1 MKNISK
7 IYVLCLM
14 LFSCLTLHA
23 QDTTTGKA
31 SYYSNKLHG
40 RRVSDG
46 TRYNKDSMTC
56 AHLTYPLG
64 TFLKVRNPKNDK
76 EVIVKVTD
84 RGPHSKRLMID
95 LSWAAAKELDIIRSG
110 IALVEVSVYKEI
122 VVPYRDDSPI
132 EVPELDWGVEEG
144 SYMPNFSSSIKKN
157 RR

>member
-1 MKNISK
+1 MKK
-7 IYVLCLM
+7 INRIYMLCLM
-14 LFSCLTLHA
+14 LFSCVTLNA
-23 QDTTTGKA
+23 QDIITGNA

-64 TFLKVRNPKNDK
+64 TYLKVRNPKNDK

-132 EVPELDWGVEEG
+132 DVPELDWSVEDDF
-144 SYMPNFSSSIKKN
+144 YTPNYSSSIKKN

>member
-1 MKNISK
+1 
-7 IYVLCLM
+7 M

-64 TFLKVRNPKNDK
+64 TYLKVRNPKNDK
-76 EVIVKVTD
+76 EVIVKVND
-84 RGPHSKRLMID
+84 
-95 LSWAAAKELDIIRSG
+95 
-110 IALVEVSVYKEI
+110 
-122 VVPYRDDSPI
+122 
-132 EVPELDWGVEEG
+132 
-144 SYMPNFSSSIKKN
+144 
-157 RR
+157 

>member
-1 MKNISK
+1 
-7 IYVLCLM
+7 M

-64 TFLKVRNPKNDK
+64 TYLKVRNPKNDK

-132 EVPELDWGVEEG
+132 EVPELDWGVEDG